1 MTIYGTSKLT
11 FLIPIRLS
19 KFTEVWK
26 SNWNRLA
33 FEESN
38 AWPGEEQAEEGMVD
52 ILLNNGS
59 GMKSND
65 VPNHLSI

>member
-19 KFTEVWK
+19 KFLK

-38 AWPGEEQAEEGMVD
+38 AWPGEE
-52 ILLNNGS
+52 
-59 GMKSND
+59 
-65 VPNHLSI
+65 